1 MKKTAL
7 CVMTAGLLLTLQ
19 PLQSKAISAPASSSF
34 DASKPIE
41 ASEANHLL
49 VRLNQINDM
58 DKSNLKSS
66 EKKNLRKEVRSI
78 QNRLTPAGGG
88 VYISVGAVILIVLLL
103 IILF

>member
-1 MKKTAL
+1 MKKTTL
-7 CVMTAGLLLTLQ
+7 CLMTAGLLLTFQ
-19 PLQSKAISAPASSSF
+19 PLQSKAITATETSSF
-34 DASKPIE
+34 DESKPIE

-49 VRLNQINDM
+49 HRLNEINEM
-58 DKSNLKSS
+58 DKSDLKAS

-78 QNRLTPAGGG
+78 EHRLTPAGGG